1 MMRRYNE
8 LKRKWGGGRE
18 GERDSRREGSRSW
31 YHFGK
36 AGSDGT
42 ALKVE
47 GRNEVIGRLVRQRT
61 CHKNPRVLD

>member
-1 MMRRYNE
+1 M
-8 LKRKWGGGRE
+8 GGE
-18 GERDSRREGSRSW
+18 GGRDSRQEGSRSW

>member
-1 MMRRYNE
+1 MSLRGNGRR
-8 LKRKWGGGRE
+8 RK
-18 GERDSRREGSRSW
+18 GERDSRQEGSRSW

-36 AGSDGT
+36 ARSDGTGT

-61 CHKNPRVLD
+61 CHKNPRVRD